1 MNRRQLIATA
11 AAGLGLGSLI
21 EVVTG
26 GGDAM
31 INEPSDEFEVT
42 KTDAEWRQ
50 SLTNGQYYVL
60 RHHDTEFA
68 GSSPLLREHRQ
79 GTYRCAGCGRP
90 LFSSE
95 TKYESGSG
103 WPSFTAPLDEAVG
116 TSVDASLGMVR
127 TEVHCR
133 HCGGHLGHVF
143 EDGPRPTGLRYCVNG
158 TALDFAPDK

>member
-1 MNRRQLIATA
+1 
-11 AAGLGLGSLI
+11 
-21 EVVTG
+21 
-26 GGDAM
+26 M